1 MKEWQRWEAMAE
13 DFAKVGDHRRE
24 AECLE
29 MALEIL
35 PPGHG
40 DDKVRLVKNAET
52 ARTRRTETGDRAI
65 LPNGDVELS
74 DDLRVEMESMG
85 LEDAREAVMAV
96 VRRLCTTIDGASEVQ
111 IVDEVTSAT
120 SIEQVLVREV
130 LEELVDEGILYHGRR
145 GQVMLDGII
154 EESDLETAAL
164 GVLGQLSTEG
174 RGGARDDV
182 VQTLTGRGFARDEV
196 EEVLDELVEA
206 GRLDEDHRGQIRP
219 ALDPEAIEE
228 IHHQVFAALE
238 EMDTEGSGVLD
249 ARLERELTSRGME
262 LAEVSQALDDLVDTG
277 DVVRDGGEVRL
288 AGPDGGETEARNVLI
303 EVVHALSEDMGRPV
317 ATVTVLRAARSRG
330 LASARAHRTLEG
342 LLDSGQLWRDD
353 RGVHLPGE
361 GSADPA
367 RARKTI
373 LGAVRELA
381 DEHQMGAPRVEVID
395 LAVTKGL
402 GEEEARETLE
412 DLVDD
417 GFVHDTGSGFLRP
430 G

>member
-1 MKEWQRWEAMAE
+1 
-13 DFAKVGDHRRE
+13 
-24 AECLE
+24 
-29 MALEIL
+29 
-35 PPGHG
+35 
-40 DDKVRLVKNAET
+40 
-52 ARTRRTETGDRAI
+52 
-65 LPNGDVELS
+65 
-74 DDLRVEMESMG
+74 
-85 LEDAREAVMAV
+85 
-96 VRRLCTTIDGASEVQ
+96 
-111 IVDEVTSAT
+111 
-120 SIEQVLVREV
+120 
-130 LEELVDEGILYHGRR
+130 
-145 GQVMLDGII
+145 
-154 EESDLETAAL
+154 
-164 GVLGQLSTEG
+164 
-174 RGGARDDV
+174 
-182 VQTLTGRGFARDEV
+182 LTGRGFARDEV